1 MMDVANSIETA
12 IDTLT
17 GTITN
22 ASQHTSRS
30 ENLRVQSQA
39 MNAIEMNEGFS
50 NQDLRDAAIAKG
62 NDPQVANMYLTIKN
76 KIMRKDF
83 LLFHME
89 NIRKPT

>member
-39 MNAIEMNEGFS
+39 MNAIEINEGFS
-50 NQDLRDAAIAKG
+50 NQNLRDAVIAIG

-76 KIMRKDF
+76 EIMRKDF